1 MFYEKFLSNYKS
13 GGSTLTT
20 RTPIRTYSTPNR
32 PTDEEEEDNFSD
44 NTPPPTTTPTS
55 SNVPSKTIETPP
67 PTTKITSTPPPTQT
81 TSTEGSSSDSTAAVK
96 NIMNQVFRKAKG
108 KVTNETTYNGGEVI
122 DIVKGLIVETTLQ
135 ASSGSPNEVAT
146 IKSIM
151 NSVFKTIKSSFQLDD
166 NYSGENVLDSIK
178 GAIIK
183 ITNELLNTS
192 TSQTQSNT
200 PTQSQKIERVD
211 SRSMGSSSDGTVT
224 AGIEVQRR
232 EADVRINKNP
242 TEKDVDLTDPDIL
255 DYYIRIRND
264 SDNLTWVI
272 WDYGSSKN
280 RLQLYKSGGDF
291 NELKDNIPDGKPVYV
306 YFKYHIGDTKR
317 ARFVFMTYVP
327 ESLNGIQKSRVL
339 GHRPSVEEFIK
350 YMQMTL
356 HIQDTSD
363 FDEESLRN
371 KLVASSGANYSVQ
384 EKDKGNFTNYKT
396 QTKSFYSETEKRG
409 NVKIA
414 YDENRP
420 LSLTPCDISG
430 RPTVAPT
437 TQFLNNTS
445 TGVKSKN

>member
-1 MFYEKFLSNYKS
+1 
-13 GGSTLTT
+13 
-20 RTPIRTYSTPNR
+20 
-32 PTDEEEEDNFSD
+32 
-44 NTPPPTTTPTS
+44 
-55 SNVPSKTIETPP
+55 V
-67 PTTKITSTPPPTQT
+67 
-81 TSTEGSSSDSTAAVK
+81 
-96 NIMNQVFRKAKG
+96 
-108 KVTNETTYNGGEVI
+108 
-122 DIVKGLIVETTLQ
+122 
-135 ASSGSPNEVAT
+135 
-146 IKSIM
+146 
-151 NSVFKTIKSSFQLDD
+151 
-166 NYSGENVLDSIK
+166 
-178 GAIIK
+178 
-183 ITNELLNTS
+183 
-192 TSQTQSNT
+192 
-200 PTQSQKIERVD
+200 
-211 SRSMGSSSDGTVT
+211 
-224 AGIEVQRR
+224 
-232 EADVRINKNP
+232 
-242 TEKDVDLTDPDIL
+242 
-255 DYYIRIRND
+255 RND
-264 SDNLTWVI
+264 NDNLNWVI

-280 RLQLYKSGGDF
+280 RLQLYKCGGDF
-291 NELKDNIPDGKPVYV
+291 NELKENIPDGKPVYV

-339 GHRPSVEEFIK
+339 GHRPAVEEFIK

-363 FDEESLRN
+363 FEEESVRN

-396 QTKSFYSETEKRG
+396 QTKSFYEETEKRG